1 MIKSLGL
8 FLATYAMTVAI
19 AYGLAQ
25 TPVPLALSYVGYVCD
40 GGVTFHPL
48 DGLTLCGLGA
58 AFFAAYVLRRIFA
71 CHFAPPRN
79 AGGALYH
86 WKMLTLSLLG
96 MVFVYAAIQ
105 TVATDCT
112 TLLSDYAI
120 RHISNYIVWYS
131 VFYAVIGYLFFDLRR
146 YRFELVPWRAR

>member
-8 FLATYAMTVAI
+8 FLATYALTAAI

-25 TPVPLALSYVGYVCD
+25 TPVPLALSYVGYVC
-40 GGVTFHPL
+40 GGGATFDPL
-48 DGLTLCGLGA
+48 DGLTLCGLVA
-58 AFFAAYVLRRIFA
+58 AFFSAYVLRRTFA
-71 CHFAPPRN
+71 RSFAPPRN

-86 WKMLTLSLLG
+86 WKMLTLSMLG

-112 TLLSDYAI
+112 TLLSEYSI
-120 RHISNYIVWYS
+120 RHITTYVVWYS
-131 VFYAVIGYLFFDLRR
+131 VFYAVIGYLFFNLRR
-146 YRFELVPWRAR
+146 YRFEIMPWRAR

>member
-71 CHFAPPRN
+71 RHFAPPRN
-79 AGGALYH
+79 AIRRSI
-86 WKMLTLSLLG
+86 TLA
-96 MVFVYAAIQ
+96 Y
-105 TVATDCT
+105 
-112 TLLSDYAI
+112 
-120 RHISNYIVWYS
+120 
-131 VFYAVIGYLFFDLRR
+131 
-146 YRFELVPWRAR
+146 